1 MALLPNVLAGAGDKI
16 TAVKNVAI
24 AAALAIAEAVNAN
37 AIKATLPALI
47 DSLRNAQKWPEKM
60 TVLDFIDTLIRTAPT
75 QTSLRVPELI
85 PVVSEAMW
93 DTKKE
98 VKDRAYL
105 TMEKVC
111 QLIVNRDIE
120 RFIPELIKCIA
131 KPENVPETVHLLGAT
146 TFVTEV
152 QEPTL
157 ALMVPLLDRGLGERD
172 TAIKRKA
179 AVIVDNMCKLV
190 DDPNIVAPFLPKM
203 MPGLQKNY
211 DNLADPEAREKT
223 KQALD
228 TLTRVG
234 NVVDG
239 KIPEVSNHGDIATI
253 VGHLKAILT
262 GKHAAAFEKFTPVVE
277 YAAAIAGQLV
287 DEKATD
293 SSEWAENVKPYMTIL
308 VGDDE
313 SQSITDALRKRAIPG
328 AADEAEV
335 EEDEEEGEDLCNCT
349 FSLAYGAKILL
360 NQTSL
365 RLKRGQRY
373 GLCGPNGSGKSTLM
387 RAINNEQVEGFPK
400 QSEVKTVFVEHDL
413 DSEDTEMTTI
423 DWTMKKL
430 EEAGVTTTKE
440 DVITQLNEFGFTD
453 QMVQGEISAL
463 SGGWKMKLALCRAV
477 FEAPDIL
484 LLDEP
489 TNHLDVKNVKWL
501 EDYLKN
507 SPCTSIIV
515 SHDSSFLDNVC
526 QHIVHYERFKLK
538 RYKGNLKEFVRRLPS
553 AKSYYELGA
562 SEIEFSFPEPGFL
575 EGVKTKAK
583 AILRATKMSFQ
594 YPGTT
599 KPQIQEISF
608 QCSLGSRIAVIGPN
622 GAGKSTLIN
631 VLTGELIPTGGEIYQ
646 HENIRIAYIKQ
657 HAFAHIDNHLDKT
670 PSEYIQWRFQTG
682 EDRETMDRANK
693 IITEADEEAMNKI
706 FKIEG
711 TQRRIIGINSR
722 RKFKNSYEY
731 ECSFALG
738 DNVGMKNERWSP
750 MMTADNA
757 WLPRSELLASHQK
770 MVADVDM
777 KEALASGQFR
787 PLVRKEI
794 ENHCANFGLDAEL
807 VSHSRMRGLSGGQ
820 RVKVVLSACSWQRP
834 HLIVLD
840 EPTNY
845 LDRDSLGAL
854 SKALK
859 KFEGGVIIITHSA
872 EFTKDLTEEVWAV
885 VDGKMT
891 PSGHN
896 WVQGQGAG
904 PRIKGEEGE
913 EEEKFDAMG
922 NKIESTKKKAKLTS
936 SEARKK
942 KKDRMARRKRG
953 EEVCQLLDSL
963 ASASHV
969 LTRPIGLQ
977 RRGRLNV
984 SLSDLSHGFSVTFGY
999 TKVAFF
1005 LYGFGLH
1012 GRALMG
1018 LCFSCFVRMIVMPL
1032 MPPAMYVW
1040 LAMARTCPPK
1050 TGDPGMVGPDA
1061 PLAGQEGRCLDEW
1074 AGVLSWME
1082 DNLHHDD
1089 TECFGNACCCALKR
1103 DELSLPRANR
1113 VSNLHCCVG
1122 DQVEAQPAVESGE
1135 QEAPLI

>member
-1 MALLPNVLAGAGDKI
+1 VISSNFRTVDALKKQLANKKDATARERALNAIQAIAQHSEVSAHVEPYLIALLPSVLAGAGDKI
-16 TAVKNVAI
+16 TAVKNAAI
-24 AAALAIAEAVNAN
+24 AAAMAIAEGINPH
-37 AIKATLPALI
+37 AIKAALPALI

-60 TVLDFIDTLIRTAPT
+60 TVLDFLDTIVRTSPA
-75 QTSLRVPELI
+75 QTAFRVPELI
-85 PVVSEAMW
+85 PAVSDAMW

-98 VKDRAYL
+98 VKDRAYKS
-105 TMEKVC
+105 MEKIC

-157 ALMVPLLDRGLGERD
+157 ALMVPLLDRGLADRE

-203 MPGLQKNY
+203 MPGLQKNFE
-211 DNLADPEAREKT
+211 NLADPEAREKT

-228 TLTRVG
+228 TIIRVG
-234 NVVDG
+234 DVKDG
-239 KIPEVSNHGDIATI
+239 KIPEARNDGDIAI
-253 VGHLKAILT
+253 VLGHLKSSIPT
-262 GKHAAAFEKFTPVVE
+262 KHAAAAEKMDAVLQ
-277 YAAAIAGQLV
+277 YIAAVAGQLI
-287 DEKATD
+287 DEKEVEAST
-293 SSEWAENVKPYMTIL
+293 WAETVKPYVTVV
-308 VGDDE
+308 VGDADA
-313 SQSITDALRKRAIPG
+313 QSVLDDFRRKASPG
-328 AADEAEV
+328 AAAEDEAEA
-335 EEDEEEGEDLCNCT
+335 DDEEGEDLCKCT

-360 NQTSL
+360 NQTHL

-423 DWTMKKL
+423 GWTMKKL
-430 EEAGVTTTKE
+430 GEAGVSTSQE
-440 DVITQLNEFGFTD
+440 DVEKQLFDFGFSKEMIAADIT
-453 QMVQGEISAL
+453 SL

-501 EDYLKN
+501 EEYLQN

-515 SHDSSFLDNVC
+515 SHDSNFLDNVC
-526 QHIVHYERFKLK
+526 QHIIHYERFKLK
-538 RYKGNLKEFVRRLPS
+538 RYRGNLKEFVRKCPS

-562 SEIEFSFPEPGFL
+562 SEMEFSFPEPGFL

-594 YPGTT
+594 YPGTS
-599 KPQIQEISF
+599 KPQVTDITF

-631 VLTGELIPTGGEIYQ
+631 VLTGELIPTSGEIYQ

-693 IITEADEEAMNKI
+693 IVTEEDEKAMDKI
-706 FKIEG
+706 FKIQDSE
-711 TQRRIIGINSR
+711 RRIIGIHSR

-738 DNVGMKNERWSP
+738 ENVGQKNERWTP
-750 MMTADNA
+750 MMTADNV
-757 WLPRSELLASHQK
+757 WLPRTELLASHQK
-770 MVADVDM
+770 LVAEVDM

-794 ENHCANFGLDAEL
+794 ESHAANFGLDAEL

-820 RVKVVLSACSWQRP
+820 RVKVVLAACSWQRP

-859 KFEGGVIIITHSA
+859 NFEGGVIIITHSA

-885 VDGKMT
+885 MDGKMT

-904 PRIKGEEGE
+904 PRLKGEGDGE
-913 EEEKFDAMG
+913 EETFDAMG
-922 NKIESTKKKAKLTS
+922 NKIVAAKKKSKLTS

-942 KKDRMARRKRG
+942 KKERMARRKRG
-953 EEVCQLLDSL
+953 EEVF
-963 ASASHV
+963 
-969 LTRPIGLQ
+969 
-977 RRGRLNV
+977 
-984 SLSDLSHGFSVTFGY
+984 SD
-999 TKVAFF
+999 
-1005 LYGFGLH
+1005 
-1012 GRALMG
+1012 
-1018 LCFSCFVRMIVMPL
+1018 
-1032 MPPAMYVW
+1032 
-1040 LAMARTCPPK
+1040 
-1050 TGDPGMVGPDA
+1050 
-1061 PLAGQEGRCLDEW
+1061 EDE
-1074 AGVLSWME
+1074 
-1082 DNLHHDD
+1082 
-1089 TECFGNACCCALKR
+1089 
-1103 DELSLPRANR
+1103 
-1113 VSNLHCCVG
+1113 
-1122 DQVEAQPAVESGE
+1122 
-1135 QEAPLI
+1135 

>member
-1 MALLPNVLAGAGDKI
+1 MKSI
-16 TAVKNVAI
+16 T
-24 AAALAIAEAVNAN
+24 
-37 AIKATLPALI
+37 
-47 DSLRNAQKWPEKM
+47 SAQKWQEKM
-60 TVLDFIDTLIRTAPT
+60 LALDFLDALIKSAPT
-75 QTSLRVPELI
+75 QVSYRVPDLI
-85 PVVSEAMW
+85 PVVSESMW
-93 DTKKE
+93 DTKKD
-98 VKDRAYL
+98 VKDRAYK
-105 TMEKVC
+105 TMEKLC
-111 QLIVNRDIE
+111 SLIVNKDIE

-157 ALMVPLLDRGLGERD
+157 ALMVPLLDRGLAERE
-172 TAIKRKA
+172 TAIKRKS

-211 DNLADPEAREKT
+211 DTLADPEAREKT
-223 KQALD
+223 KQALE
-228 TLTRVG
+228 TLNRVG
-234 NVVDG
+234 GVKDG
-239 KIPEVSNHGDIATI
+239 KIPEVRLDGD
-253 VGHLKAILT
+253 VSVVLGKLKDILA
-262 GKHAAAFEKFTPVVE
+262 GKHAAVAAKLAPVLE
-277 YAAAIAGQLV
+277 YASAIAGQLI
-287 DEKATD
+287 DEKETD
-293 SSEWAENVKPYMTIL
+293 AASWAENIKPYITVV
-308 VGDDE
+308 VGDADSDSVVE
-313 SQSITDALRKRAIPG
+313 TLRKRASPG
-328 AADEAEV
+328 AADADEE
-335 EEDEEEGEDLCNCT
+335 EEDDEEGEDLCNCT

-360 NQTSL
+360 NQTGL

-413 DSEDTEMTTI
+413 DSADTEMTTI

-430 EEAGVTTTKE
+430 QEAGVETSQE
-440 DVITQLNEFGFTD
+440 DVIKQLVEFGFTD
-453 QMVQGEISAL
+453 SMIQGEITAL

-501 EDYLKN
+501 EDYLIN

-515 SHDSSFLDNVC
+515 SHDTGFLDNVT
-526 QHIVHYERFKLK
+526 QHIIHYERFKLK
-538 RYKGNLKEFVRRLPS
+538 RYRGNLKEFVRKCPS
-553 AKSYYELGA
+553 ARSYYELGA
-562 SEIEFSFPEPGFL
+562 SEMEFSFPEPGFL

-594 YPGTT
+594 YPGTV
-599 KPQIQEISF
+599 KPQLTDITF

-631 VLTGELIPTGGEIYQ
+631 VLTGELIPTSGEIYQ
-646 HENIRIAYIKQ
+646 HENMRIAYIKQ

-693 IITEADEEAMNKI
+693 VITEDDEQAMNKI
-706 FKIEG
+706 YKIDG
-711 TQRRIIGINSR
+711 TDRRVIGIHSR

-731 ECSFALG
+731 ECSFSLG
-738 DNVGMKNERWSP
+738 ENVGQKNERWTP
-750 MMTADNA
+750 MMTADNK
-757 WLPRSELLASHQK
+757 WIPRSEILATHQK
-770 MVADVDM
+770 LVAEVDM

-787 PLVRKEI
+787 PLVRREI
-794 ENHCANFGLDAEL
+794 ESHCANFGLDAEL

-820 RVKVVLSACSWQRP
+820 RVKVVLAACSWQRP

-885 VDGKMT
+885 MDGKMT

-896 WVQGQGAG
+896 WVQGQGSG
-904 PRIKGEEGE
+904 PRLKANEDDGED
-913 EEEKFDAMG
+913 KFDAMG
-922 NKIESTKKKAKLTS
+922 NKITAAKKKTKLS
-936 SEARKK
+936 SNEARKK
-942 KKDRMARRKRG
+942 KKERMARRKRG
-953 EEVCQLLDSL
+953 EEVF
-963 ASASHV
+963 
-969 LTRPIGLQ
+969 
-977 RRGRLNV
+977 
-984 SLSDLSHGFSVTFGY
+984 SD
-999 TKVAFF
+999 
-1005 LYGFGLH
+1005 
-1012 GRALMG
+1012 
-1018 LCFSCFVRMIVMPL
+1018 
-1032 MPPAMYVW
+1032 
-1040 LAMARTCPPK
+1040 
-1050 TGDPGMVGPDA
+1050 
-1061 PLAGQEGRCLDEW
+1061 
-1074 AGVLSWME
+1074 E
-1082 DNLHHDD
+1082 DDL
-1089 TECFGNACCCALKR
+1089 
-1103 DELSLPRANR
+1103 
-1113 VSNLHCCVG
+1113 
-1122 DQVEAQPAVESGE
+1122 
-1135 QEAPLI
+1135 

>member
-1 MALLPNVLAGAGDKI
+1 MSTAQENAQSVKVLDDLMQKLTLSKDAAAIKDASHALASFINGRIEDQEAPTRTVEALKKQITSKKDASAREKAANAIQAIAQHSEIAPNVEPYLVSMLPLTLGAIGDKI
-16 TAVKNVAI
+16 TSVKNAGIAATVAIVEGINPNAVKAI
-24 AAALAIAEAVNAN
+24 
-37 AIKATLPALI
+37 LPAIVKSILE
-47 DSLRNAQKWPEKM
+47 AQKWPEKI
-60 TVLDFIDTLIRTAPT
+60 TALECIDILVRIAPA
-75 QTSLRVPELI
+75 QLAYRVPELI
-85 PVVSEAMW
+85 PVVSESMW

-98 VKDRAYL
+98 VKERAYK
-105 TMEKVC
+105 TMEKIC
-111 QLIVNRDIE
+111 ELIVNKDIE

-157 ALMVPLLDRGLGERD
+157 ALMVPLLDRGLAERD

-228 TLTRVG
+228 TIIRVG
-234 NVVDG
+234 NVQDG
-239 KIPEVSNHGDIATI
+239 KIPEVRHDGDVPTVLA
-253 VGHLKAILT
+253 HLTALIPT
-262 GKHAAAFEKFTPVVE
+262 KHAKAAEKLGSVLE
-277 YAAAIAGQLV
+277 YISAIGGQLV
-287 DEKATD
+287 DERETEPSIWAT
-293 SSEWAENVKPYMTIL
+293 AVKPFVTVV
-308 VGDDE
+308 VGDVDAE
-313 SQSITDALRKRAIPG
+313 KVTDGLRRRASSG
-328 AADEAEV
+328 AVDEAE
-335 EEDEEEGEDLCNCT
+335 EENEDEEGEDLCNCT

-360 NQTSL
+360 NQTHL
-365 RLKRGQRY
+365 RLKRGRRY

-400 QSEVKTVFVEHDL
+400 QNEVKTVFVEHDL
-413 DSEDTEMTTI
+413 DSADTEMTTI

-430 EEAGVTTTKE
+430 AEAGVTTAQA
-440 DVITQLNEFGFTD
+440 DVEKQLEEFGFTPA
-453 QMVQGEISAL
+453 MTAGEITAL

-501 EDYLKN
+501 EDYLIN

-515 SHDSSFLDNVC
+515 SHDSGFLDNVT
-526 QHIVHYERFKLK
+526 QYIIHYERFKLK
-538 RYKGNLKEFVRRLPS
+538 KYKGNLKEFVRKNPH
-553 AKSYYELGA
+553 AKSYYELGE

-583 AILRATKMSFQ
+583 AILRATRMSFQ
-594 YPGTT
+594 YTGTPA
-599 KPQIQEISF
+599 PQLTDISF

-693 IITEADEEAMNKI
+693 IITEDDEKAMDKI
-706 FKIEG
+706 FKVEG
-711 TQRRIIGINSR
+711 SQRRVIGINSR

-738 DNVGMKNERWSP
+738 ENVGMKNERWVP

-757 WLPRSELLASHQK
+757 WLPRTELLGSHQK
-770 MVADVDM
+770 MVAEVDM

-787 PLVRKEI
+787 ALVRKEI
-794 ENHCANFGLDAEL
+794 ESHCANFGLDAEL

-820 RVKVVLSACSWQRP
+820 RVKVVLAACSWQKP

-885 VDGKMT
+885 MDGKMT

-904 PRIKGEEGE
+904 PRLKQGDDD

-922 NKIESTKKKAKLTS
+922 NKIVTTKKKAKLTS

-942 KKDRMARRKRG
+942 KKERMARRKRG
-953 EEVCQLLDSL
+953 EEVF
-963 ASASHV
+963 
-969 LTRPIGLQ
+969 
-977 RRGRLNV
+977 
-984 SLSDLSHGFSVTFGY
+984 SD
-999 TKVAFF
+999 
-1005 LYGFGLH
+1005 
-1012 GRALMG
+1012 
-1018 LCFSCFVRMIVMPL
+1018 
-1032 MPPAMYVW
+1032 
-1040 LAMARTCPPK
+1040 
-1050 TGDPGMVGPDA
+1050 
-1061 PLAGQEGRCLDEW
+1061 
-1074 AGVLSWME
+1074 E
-1082 DNLHHDD
+1082 DD
-1089 TECFGNACCCALKR
+1089 
-1103 DELSLPRANR
+1103 
-1113 VSNLHCCVG
+1113 
-1122 DQVEAQPAVESGE
+1122 
-1135 QEAPLI
+1135 

>member
-1 MALLPNVLAGAGDKI
+1 MPTENQQSIKVLDELFQKLTVSKESSDIKESSNELASFINGRIGDQVVPDNVIEGLKKQLANKKDATAREKACVAIEAIASHAEVSAAVEPYLVVLLPAVLAAVGDKI
-16 TAVKNVAI
+16 TAVKN
-24 AAALAIAEAVNAN
+24 AAQGAVLAIAGGINAN
-37 AIKATLPALI
+37 AVKAALPCVMESI
-47 DSLRNAQKWPEKM
+47 RSAQKWPEKM
-60 TVLDFIDTLIRTAPT
+60 AALDFVEYLVKNSPA
-75 QTSLRVPELI
+75 QLAYRVPELI
-85 PVVSEAMW
+85 PVISESMW

-98 VKDRAYL
+98 VKERAYK
-105 TMEKVC
+105 TMEQLC
-111 QLIVNRDIE
+111 QLIVNKDIE

-157 ALMVPLLDRGLGERD
+157 ALMVPLLDRGLAERD
-172 TAIKRKA
+172 TAIKRKT

-190 DDPNIVAPFLPKM
+190 DDPNVVAPFLPKM

-211 DNLADPEAREKT
+211 ENLADPEARDKT

-234 NVVDG
+234 DIKNGV
-239 KIPEVSNHGDIATI
+239 IPEPTFPGAVNVIQPKVT
-253 VGHLKAILT
+253 
-262 GKHAAAFEKFTPVVE
+262 AALSPKFANYVEKMGPVIE
-277 YAAAIAGQLV
+277 YISAIAGQLV
-287 DEKATD
+287 DEKEVESMIWVDNLKAYVSVISGID
-293 SSEWAENVKPYMTIL
+293 NAE
-308 VGDDE
+308 
-313 SQSITDALRKRAIPG
+313 SIVENIRKAALPG
-328 AADEAEV
+328 AVAEAEA

-360 NQTSL
+360 NQTHL

-400 QSEVKTVFVEHDL
+400 QDEVKTVFVEHDL
-413 DSEDTEMTTI
+413 DSADTEMTTI

-430 EEAGVTTTKE
+430 EEAGVTTTQA
-440 DVITQLNEFGFTD
+440 DVEKQLNEFGFTE
-453 QMVQGEISAL
+453 QMVKGEISAL

-501 EDYLKN
+501 EEYLKN
-507 SPCTSIIV
+507 SACTSIIV
-515 SHDSSFLDNVC
+515 SHDSGFLDNVC

-538 RYKGNLKEFVRRLPS
+538 RYKGNLAAFVARNPS
-553 AKSYYELGA
+553 AKSYYELGE

-583 AILRATKMSFQ
+583 AILRATNMSFQ
-594 YPGTT
+594 YPGTS
-599 KPQIQEISF
+599 KPQISDISF

-631 VLTGELIPTGGEIYQ
+631 VLTGELIPTQGEIYQ

-693 IITEADEEAMNKI
+693 IITEADEKAMDKV
-706 FKIEG
+706 FRIEG
-711 TQRRIIGINSR
+711 SQRRVIGINSR

-738 DNVGMKNERWSP
+738 ENVGMKNERWVP
-750 MMTADNA
+750 MMSADNA
-757 WLPRSELLASHQK
+757 WLPRNELLASHQK

-794 ENHCANFGLDAEL
+794 ESHCANFGLDAEL

-820 RVKVVLSACSWQRP
+820 RVKTVLAACSWQRP

-885 VDGKMT
+885 MDGKMT

-904 PRIKGEEGE
+904 PRLKADDGD

-922 NKIESTKKKAKLTS
+922 NKIVTTKKKVKLSS

-942 KKDRMARRKRG
+942 KKERMARRKRG
-953 EEVCQLLDSL
+953 EEVF
-963 ASASHV
+963 
-969 LTRPIGLQ
+969 
-977 RRGRLNV
+977 
-984 SLSDLSHGFSVTFGY
+984 SD
-999 TKVAFF
+999 
-1005 LYGFGLH
+1005 
-1012 GRALMG
+1012 
-1018 LCFSCFVRMIVMPL
+1018 
-1032 MPPAMYVW
+1032 
-1040 LAMARTCPPK
+1040 
-1050 TGDPGMVGPDA
+1050 
-1061 PLAGQEGRCLDEW
+1061 
-1074 AGVLSWME
+1074 E
-1082 DNLHHDD
+1082 DDL
-1089 TECFGNACCCALKR
+1089 
-1103 DELSLPRANR
+1103 
-1113 VSNLHCCVG
+1113 
-1122 DQVEAQPAVESGE
+1122 
-1135 QEAPLI
+1135 